1 LRQWESHSIK
11 VGAKFAEAGAKF
23 AEAGAKFANVSIMGS
38 MEPAEVRQT
47 QGQMTL
53 QRGAWRRYNHSMRK
67 FQLVDFAAHFQ
78 KGFRNHI
85 VRLDDLPGLVESF
98 KRFGC
103 YATYFLFSDELLTYM
118 SAQAGAPSV
127 SGYEGKVAAPYLPI
141 DLDHPELVPALE
153 AARLL
158 SEFLLAGW
166 QIDPAALQIYFSGA
180 KGFHFMLD
188 SRLFGRVVPSKN
200 LPAIFD
206 SLRRHLAQELPEP
219 LRGTIDLSIKD
230 RMRLLRLPN
239 TIHEQS
245 KLCKIIVSADE
256 LRTLDATQ
264 LRDLAKRPRR
274 LALTDA
280 SGLVSRVEVKE
291 NPAAAKLLQR
301 VQRQFKTLTRKP
313 FAYRFHRPADLSQIQ
328 FHCAGAQAIWQNH
341 IEPGYRNNCAI
352 RLASE
357 LRMVGLQ
364 AEETNAKLF
373 EWNDKHNIELST
385 DELESVVRSAYQH
398 RFPYRYSCRD
408 QILKRFCP
416 LQNAAACRQFVAEPT
431 KPRPLPS

>member
-1 LRQWESHSIK
+1 MSST
-11 VGAKFAEAGAKF
+11 
-23 AEAGAKFANVSIMGS
+23 
-38 MEPAEVRQT
+38 EPAGDRRA
-47 QGQMTL
+47 QGHTGL
-53 QRGAWRRYNHSMRK
+53 HRGAWPRYDGSMRK

-118 SAQAGAPSV
+118 SAQAGSPSV
-127 SGYEGKVAAPYLPI
+127 SGYEGKVAAPYQPI
-141 DLDHPELVPALE
+141 DIDHPELTPALD

-158 SEFLLAGW
+158 SQFFLDGW
-166 QIDPAALQIYFSGA
+166 KIDPAAWQIYFSGA

-188 SRLFGRVVPSKN
+188 CRLFGRVAPSRN

-219 LRGTIDLSIKD
+219 LRGTVDLSIKD

-245 KLCKIIVSADE
+245 KLYKIIVSADE
-256 LRTLDATQ
+256 LRWLDAAQ
-264 LRDLAKRPRR
+264 LRDLAKRPRP
-274 LALTDA
+274 LTLTDE
-280 SGLVSRVEVKE
+280 SGLLSQVEVKE
-291 NPAAAKLLQR
+291 NPAAAKLFQR

-313 FAYRFHRPADLSQIQ
+313 FAYRFHRPADLSQLQ
-328 FHCAGAQAIWQNH
+328 FYCAGAQAIWQSH

-357 LRMVGLQ
+357 LRQLGLSA
-364 AEETNAKLF
+364 AETESKLL
-373 EWNDKHNIELST
+373 EWNERNAIELSS
-385 DELESVVRSAYQH
+385 DELRSVVHSAYQH
-398 RFPYRYSCRD
+398 RFPYRYSCNDEMLR
-408 QILKRFCP
+408 RYCP
-416 LQNAAACRQFVAEPT
+416 LPKVASCRQFVAA
-431 KPRPLPS
+431 RAAGR

>member
-1 LRQWESHSIK
+1 MTSRT
-11 VGAKFAEAGAKF
+11 AAEQRF
-23 AEAGAKFANVSIMGS
+23 QEILPTLHGS
-38 MEPAEVRQT
+38 T
-47 QGQMTL
+47 
-53 QRGAWRRYNHSMRK
+53 WRRYDLSMGK

-118 SAQAGAPSV
+118 SAQAGSPSV
-127 SGYEGKVAAPYLPI
+127 SGYEGKVAAPFLPI
-141 DLDHPELVPALE
+141 DLDHLELTPALD

-158 SEFLLAGW
+158 SQFFLDGW
-166 QIDPAALQIYFSGA
+166 KIDPAAWQIYFSGA

-188 SRLFGRVVPSKN
+188 CRLFGRVAPSRN

-206 SLRRHLAQELPEP
+206 SLRRHLAQELAEP
-219 LRGTIDLSIKD
+219 LRGTVDLSIKD

-245 KLCKIIVSADE
+245 KLYKIIVSADE
-256 LRTLDATQ
+256 LRWLDAAQ
-264 LRDLAKRPRR
+264 LRDLAKRPRP
-274 LALTDA
+274 LTLTDE
-280 SGLVSRVEVKE
+280 SGLVSHVEVKQ
-291 NPAAAKLLQR
+291 NPAAVKLFQR

-313 FAYRFHRPADLSQIQ
+313 FSYRFQRPANLDQIQ
-328 FHCAGAQAIWQNH
+328 FHCAGAQAIWQSH

-357 LRMVGLQ
+357 LRQLGLSA
-364 AEETNAKLF
+364 AETETKLL
-373 EWNDKHNIELST
+373 EWNERNAIEISS
-385 DELESVVRSAYQH
+385 DELRGVVHSAYQH
-398 RFPYRYSCRD
+398 RFPYRYSCND
-408 QILKRFCP
+408 EILRRYCP
-416 LQNAAACRQFVAEPT
+416 LPKVASCRQFVAA
-431 KPRPLPS
+431 RAAGR

>member
-1 LRQWESHSIK
+1 
-11 VGAKFAEAGAKF
+11 
-23 AEAGAKFANVSIMGS
+23 
-38 MEPAEVRQT
+38 MEPAGDKYP
-47 QGQMTL
+47 QGQTTL
-53 QRGAWRRYNHSMRK
+53 HRGAWRGYDHSMGK

-118 SAQAGAPSV
+118 SAQAGSPSV

-141 DLDHPELVPALE
+141 DIDHPELTPALQ

-158 SEFLLAGW
+158 SRFFFENW
-166 QIDPAALQIYFSGA
+166 QIDPAAWQIYFSGA

-188 SRLFGRVVPSKN
+188 CRLFGRVAPSRN

-219 LRGTIDLSIKD
+219 LRGTIDLTIKD

-245 KLCKIIVSADE
+245 KLYKIIVSADE
-256 LRTLDATQ
+256 LRALDAAQ
-264 LRDLAKRPRR
+264 LRVLAKRPRP
-274 LALTDA
+274 LTLTDE
-280 SGLVSRVEVKE
+280 SGLVSHVEVRE
-291 NPAAAKLLQR
+291 NPAAAKLFQR

-313 FAYRFHRPADLSQIQ
+313 FAYRFHRPADLDQIQ
-328 FHCAGAQAIWQNH
+328 FHCAGAQAIWQSH
-341 IEPGYRNNCAI
+341 IEPGHRNNCAI

-357 LRMVGLQ
+357 LRQLGLSA
-364 AEETNAKLF
+364 AETESKLL
-373 EWNDKHNIELST
+373 EWNERNAIELSS
-385 DELESVVRSAYQH
+385 DELRSVVHSAYQH
-398 RFPYRYSCRD
+398 RFPYRYSCND
-408 QILKRFCP
+408 EILRRYCP
-416 LQNAAACRQFVAEPT
+416 LPKVASCRQFVAA
-431 KPRPLPS
+431 RAARR

>member
-1 LRQWESHSIK
+1 
-11 VGAKFAEAGAKF
+11 
-23 AEAGAKFANVSIMGS
+23 
-38 MEPAEVRQT
+38 
-47 QGQMTL
+47 
-53 QRGAWRRYNHSMRK
+53 MRK

-118 SAQAGAPSV
+118 SAQSGSPSV

-141 DLDHPELVPALE
+141 DLDHPELTPALE

-158 SEFLLAGW
+158 SRFFLENWQLDPAGW
-166 QIDPAALQIYFSGA
+166 QVYFSGA
-180 KGFHFMLD
+180 KGFHVMLD
-188 SRLFGRVVPSKN
+188 SRIFGRVAPSKH

-219 LRGTIDLSIKD
+219 LRGTVDLSIKD

-245 KLCKIIVSADE
+245 KLYKIIVSADE
-256 LRTLDATQ
+256 LRALDAAQ
-264 LRDLAKRPRR
+264 LRVLAKRPRP
-274 LALTDA
+274 LTLTDE
-280 SGLVSRVEVKE
+280 SGLVSHVEVKE
-291 NPAAAKLLQR
+291 NPAAAKLFQR

-313 FAYRFHRPADLSQIQ
+313 FAYRFHRPADLDQIQ
-328 FHCAGAQAIWQNH
+328 FHCAGAQAIWQSH
-341 IEPGYRNNCAI
+341 IEPGHRNNCAI

-357 LRMVGLQ
+357 LRQLGLSA
-364 AEETNAKLF
+364 AETESKLL
-373 EWNDKHNIELST
+373 EWNERNAIELSAS
-385 DELESVVRSAYQH
+385 ELRTVVHSAYQH
-398 RFPYRYSCRD
+398 RFPYRYSCKD
-408 QILKRFCP
+408 EILRRYCP
-416 LQNAAACRQFVAEPT
+416 LADGAACRRFVAARVARRQTPA
-431 KPRPLPS
+431 